1 MDYRQKIMTPDQ
13 ATARRR
19 ELAAAGRRV
28 VFTNGCFDLLHPGHL
43 RYLAEARDLGDFLMV
58 GLNSDRSI
66 RAIKGDPPL
75 GPPRPICAEAVR
87 AEMLAGL
94 AMVDAVVVFDEDT
107 PLNLIVALVPDVLVK
122 GGDWPVDRIVGG
134 RFVLERGG
142 EVKSLALAE
151 GFSTTNLIARILS

>member
-1 MDYRQKIMTPDQ
+1 MDYRQKIMTENQ
-13 ATARRR
+13 AAARRR
-19 ELAAAGRRV
+19 NLAAEGRRV

-43 RYLAEARDLGDFLMV
+43 RYLAEARGLGDFLFV

-94 AMVDAVVVFDEDT
+94 VMVDAVVVFDEDT
-107 PLNLIVALVPDVLVK
+107 PLNLITALAPDVLVK
-122 GGDWPVDRIVGG
+122 GGDWSVDKIVGG

-142 EVKSLALAE
+142 EVKSLVLAE
-151 GFSTTNLIARILS
+151 GFSTTNLIAHILS